1 MMHALIVNT
10 LTKKGGNNMDNK
22 VTYLMGF
29 VTYISKE
36 KVDVEPKIFS
46 TGQYSLIDKDK
57 KEIIFDF
64 NSIIFVYEFTEDDKL
79 YIKAAVSDFD
89 QNHFAESNLQEYLT
103 IDMLNEAESIEY
115 FYECFLD
122 EEEKISVDL
131 EMEGFEL
138 YGVHAGENFL
148 VRFKF

>member
-1 MMHALIVNT
+1 MLIE
-10 LTKKGGNNMDNK
+10 KGGNNVDNK
-22 VTYLMGF
+22 VTYLMGL

-36 KVDVEPKIFS
+36 KVDREPKIFS
-46 TGQYSLIDKDK
+46 TGQYSLINKDK
-57 KEIIFDF
+57 GETIFDF
-64 NSIIFVYEFTEDDKL
+64 NSTEFFHEFTDDGRL
-79 YIKAAVSDFD
+79 CIKAAVSDFD
-89 QNHFAESNLQEYLT
+89 QNHFAESNLKDYLT

-122 EEEKISVDL
+122 EEEEIPIDL

-148 VRFKF
+148 VCFNF